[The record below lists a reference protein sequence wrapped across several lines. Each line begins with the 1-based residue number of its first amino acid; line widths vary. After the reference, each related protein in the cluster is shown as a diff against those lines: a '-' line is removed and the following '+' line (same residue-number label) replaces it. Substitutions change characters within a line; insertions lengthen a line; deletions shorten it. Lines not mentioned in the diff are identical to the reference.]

1 MMRTMVLLQTV
12 EPGALLAGFFLA
24 VFGILAL
31 WQGWKA
37 YVEPVPRFVVTY
49 RGWSCILLTLPYG
62 GLWMLSM
69 ATASL
74 EPILPR
80 IAMGLIGLI
89 WLPSGVILF
98 LGFLVWF
105 PRFLLPPWYRRA
117 LKAGVPRHDPYA
129 MGAFKALPVEK
140 QKAAV
145 QGRGR

>member
-12 EPGALLAGFFLA
+12 EPGAPLAGFFLA

-62 GLWMLSM
+62 GLWMLSI

-89 WLPSGVILF
+89 
-98 LGFLVWF
+98 
-105 PRFLLPPWYRRA
+105 
-117 LKAGVPRHDPYA
+117 
-129 MGAFKALPVEK
+129 
-140 QKAAV
+140 
-145 QGRGR
+145 